1 VEAPRRAGAGREG
14 RTLLDM
20 NGYQWTVLAAA
31 WLGWGFDAFDA
42 LLFNFVAPNCVPTL
56 LGLAIG
62 SPAAKSATLLW
73 TGVLTSLLLL
83 GWAAGGILFGQV
95 ADRIG
100 RVRTLMLT
108 MVLYA
113 VGTAAC
119 ALAPN
124 LWVLAL
130 FRVVASLGIG
140 GEWAAGAA
148 MVAEVV
154 PERRRVE
161 AGALLY
167 TAAPLGLFLATFVN
181 YQIAGSLLKADPEIS
196 WRFVFLAGLIPAAVA
211 LVVRRFIREPERWR
225 RAAEAALP
233 GAAVAAAAVNAVPE
247 ARRPRL
253 AELFDRQHRA
263 LTLSGFLMAVIVLVT
278 WWSCNAFIPV
288 VSTGLAQATAKARSL
303 DRAGTLALV
312 EHWKAV
318 ATDYFNVGGLLGTLL
333 TIPAAKLLGRR
344 PMFAIYF
351 AGAAAA
357 VLAAFGLDLAPETRL
372 AMYFPIG
379 LTIFGVFGSFTYY
392 LPELFPTRLRGTG
405 AGFCYNVG
413 RIIAAGGVALVGSI
427 AARGAD
433 SLASALAALF
443 FVGFVPLAGLLFL
456 PWVVETRGRM
466 LAD

>member
-1 VEAPRRAGAGREG
+1 MSATSEPIREAAPAAGR
-14 RTLLDM
+14 TVLDM
-20 NGYQWTVLAAA
+20 SGYQWTVLLAA

-42 LLFNFVAPNCVPTL
+42 ILFNFVAPNCVPTL

-73 TGVLTSLLLL
+73 TGVLTALLLL

-95 ADRIG
+95 ADRLG
-100 RVRTLMLT
+100 RTRTLMLT
-108 MVLYA
+108 MLLYA

-124 LWVLAL
+124 LLVLVL
-130 FRVVASLGIG
+130 CRVVASLGIG

-154 PERRRVE
+154 PDKRRVE

-181 YQIAGSLLKADPEIS
+181 FEIAGSLLKSAPEIS
-196 WRFVFLAGLIPAAVA
+196 WRFVFLTGLIPAAVA
-211 LVVRRFIREPERWR
+211 IVVRRFIREPERWR
-225 RAAEAALP
+225 KVASAETS
-233 GAAVAAAAVNAVPE
+233 GTVAPH
-247 ARRPRL
+247 PRL
-253 AELFDRQHRA
+253 AELFDRRHRA

-288 VSTGLAQATAKARSL
+288 VASGLAQATAKARAL
-303 DRAGTLALV
+303 DRAATLALV

-318 ATDYFNVGGLLGTLL
+318 ATTYFNIGGLLGTLL
-333 TIPAAKLLGRR
+333 TIPVAKLLGRR
-344 PMFAIYF
+344 QMFAIYF

-357 VLAAFGLDLAPETRL
+357 VMATFGLELAPETRL
-372 AMYFPIG
+372 AMYFLIG

-413 RIIAAGGVALVGSI
+413 RVIAAGGVTLVGTI
-427 AARGAD
+427 AARGAT
-433 SLASALAALF
+433 SALGTLF
-443 FVGFVPLAGLLFL
+443 YVGFVPLAGLLFL
-456 PWVVETRGRM
+456 PWVIETRDRPLM
-466 LAD
+466 D

>member
-1 VEAPRRAGAGREG
+1 MNTETEPIPAPAAAAGR
-14 RTLLDM
+14 TVLDM

-100 RVRTLMLT
+100 RTRTLMVT
-108 MVLYA
+108 MLVYA

-130 FRVVASLGIG
+130 FRGVASLGIG

-181 YQIAGSLLKADPEIS
+181 FQIAGSLLKAEPEIS
-196 WRFVFLAGLIPAAVA
+196 WRFVFLAGLVPAAVA
-211 LVVRRFIREPERWR
+211 LLVRRFIREPERWR
-225 RAAEAALP
+225 RTASAALAGP
-233 GAAVAAAAVNAVPE
+233 AAA
-247 ARRPRL
+247 RPRL

-318 ATDYFNVGGLLGTLL
+318 ATNYFNIGGLLGTLL

-344 PMFAIYF
+344 QMFAIYF

-413 RIIAAGGVALVGSI
+413 RIIAAGGTALVGGI
-427 AARGAD
+427 AARGAN
-433 SLASALAALF
+433 SLTSALAALF

-456 PWVVETRGRM
+456 PWVIETRGRP